1 MINSNDRKKM
11 KGPKELEAEL
21 EKYQD
26 LYDKYEN
33 NAIKQAEMQV
43 KIANCMRQLQLW
55 YDFRKSVD

>member
-1 MINSNDRKKM
+1 MINSNDIKKM
-11 KGPKELEAEL
+11 KGTKELESEL

-33 NAIKQAEMQV
+33 NPIKQAEMQV

-55 YDFRKSVD
+55 DTLRNSIK